1 MTTTPTTTIDMTG
14 LPDSVI
20 RSIQQLVITLRN
32 GESKT
37 NEPETRPPLRGRYAH
52 LGYSIPK
59 EVIDE
64 ARRECWANFPRDFPD
79 VNVEEK

>member
-37 NEPETRPPLRGRYAH
+37 NEPETRPPFVGRFAH

-64 ARRECWANFPRDFPD
+64 AQRECWANFPRDFPEM
-79 VNVEEK
+79 NVEKK